1 MTSEPSFYWFDY
13 ETFGTHPA
21 WDRPCQFAGVR
32 TDMELNVIGEPL
44 VIFCKQAID
53 YLPHPEACKVTGI
66 TPDLANQNGLTEAAF
81 IGQIA
86 EEIGKPGTCS
96 VGYNSIRFDDEF
108 TRHTL
113 FRNFHDPYEQE
124 WKDGNSRW
132 DLLDVVRLTR
142 ALRPAGINWPTNA
155 DGSASNRLE
164 HLSAANG
171 IEHSQAHDA
180 MSDVWATIG
189 MAQLIRRAQPRLF
202 EYAFAHRSKLSA
214 SQMLNTRERQPCL
227 QISGMIPGNR
237 HHIAAVVPL
246 AQHPDNANSVIVLDL
261 SEDPG
266 VLAELPADEI
276 ARRIYQ
282 PAESRNGNS
291 PPRPGLRT
299 IQINKCPVLVPM
311 ATMRAEDARRLKIDA
326 QLISTHLEK
335 AQALYNEDIL
345 NNIKTAMSR
354 RWPDQQPDVD
364 GSLYSGS
371 FLTQSDKQR
380 LKLIRECEP
389 AQISDHTGFFEDSRL
404 DEMAWRYQARNYP
417 ESLSPEQKTRWLEE
431 CEQRLSDDSAP
442 WLSFA
447 KFDTAMQSTHWQSD
461 ETTLRNSLE
470 QYVLSIKQ
478 QVSDRILSFS

>member
-1 MTSEPSFYWFDY
+1 MKNDSTFYWFDY

-32 TDMELNVIGEPL
+32 TDMHLNVIGEPL
-44 VIFCKQAID
+44 VIFCKQSID
-53 YLPHPEACKVTGI
+53 YLPHPAACQVTGI
-66 TPDLANQNGLTEAAF
+66 TPDLANSQGLVEAEF
-81 IGQIA
+81 INQIVS
-86 EEIGKPGTCS
+86 EIGKAGTCS

-142 ALRPAGINWPTNA
+142 ALRPEGINWPHNE

-171 IEHSQAHDA
+171 IDHSQAHDA
-180 MSDVWATIG
+180 MSDVWATVG
-189 MAQLIRRAQPRLF
+189 MARLIRDAQPRLF
-202 EYAFAHRSKLSA
+202 DYAFTHRSKHSA

-227 QISGMIPGNR
+227 QVSGMISGNR
-237 HHIAAVVPL
+237 HHIAAVLPL
-246 AQHPDNANSVIVLDL
+246 VQHPDNNNSVIVLDL
-261 SEDPG
+261 HQNPSE
-266 VLAELPADEI
+266 LADLSADEI

-282 PAESRNGNS
+282 PADTRTDND

-311 ATMRAEDARRLKIDA
+311 ATMRPEDAERLGIDK

-335 AQALYNEDIL
+335 AQALYAEHIL
-345 NNIKTAMSR
+345 DNIKTALSR
-354 RWPDQQPDVD
+354 RWPAGQVDVD

-371 FLTQSDKQR
+371 FLSQSDKQR
-380 LKLIRECEP
+380 LKSIRDCDP
-389 AQISDHTGFFEDSRL
+389 LQINDHTGFFEDNRL
-404 DEMAWRYQARNYP
+404 DEMVWRYQARNYP
-417 ESLSPEQKTRWLEE
+417 DSLSAEQRARWLTE
-431 CEQRLSDDSAP
+431 CEQRLTDESAG
-442 WLSFA
+442 WLCF
-447 KFDTAMQSTHWQSD
+447 KGFDAAIQSTNWRED
-461 ETTLRNSLE
+461 EVDLKHSLE
-470 QYVLSIKQ
+470 RYVTALKQKLSNHA
-478 QVSDRILSFS
+478 VN